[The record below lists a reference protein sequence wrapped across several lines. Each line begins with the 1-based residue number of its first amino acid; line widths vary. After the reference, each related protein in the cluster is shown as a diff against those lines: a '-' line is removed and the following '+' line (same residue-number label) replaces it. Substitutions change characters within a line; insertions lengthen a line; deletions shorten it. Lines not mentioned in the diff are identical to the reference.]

1 MLVPHNRESP
11 TWSPREIPV
20 SGLAECRGKDEGD
33 ALEMIDLYH
42 GTTEAAATRIVSA
55 GFATLPPLRSVLE
68 DFCVSYEVSVDAV
81 IDQLAQMNRFLV
93 VQTERSEGVWF
104 ATTRTAGLR
113 WADRAPE
120 WRWEALWAVWMLRH
134 GQSKLE
140 STPDYSCCLDPAAS
154 AWHLAQ
160 RWQDLPAVIRVEVE
174 PNALADRD
182 RSLVGSSSWESTPE
196 VRIRFAD
203 LPTKTFDIEIGE
215 HRVEFTDACGFLGL
229 SIEEF
234 VDLVRAGEVPRPD
247 PPRDVGEYASWSA
260 SSFVAWSRFD
270 PFELSEV

>member
-20 SGLAECRGKDEGD
+20 SGLAECRGKDEGG

-42 GTTEAAATRIVSA
+42 GTTEAAAVRIVSA

-68 DFCVSYEVSVDAV
+68 NFCVSYVVSVDAV

-140 STPDYSCCLDPAAS
+140 STPDYSWCLDPAAS

-203 LPTKTFDIEIGE
+203 LPTKTSDIEVGE
-215 HRVEFTDACGFLGL
+215 RRVEFTDACGFLHL
-229 SIEEF
+229 SIEELTE
-234 VDLVRAGEVPRPD
+234 LVTSGEVPWPE
-247 PPRDVGEYASWSA
+247 PARDIGEDAWWSA
-260 SSFVAWSRFD
+260 SSFVTWSRFD
-270 PFELSEV
+270 PVQWLEV